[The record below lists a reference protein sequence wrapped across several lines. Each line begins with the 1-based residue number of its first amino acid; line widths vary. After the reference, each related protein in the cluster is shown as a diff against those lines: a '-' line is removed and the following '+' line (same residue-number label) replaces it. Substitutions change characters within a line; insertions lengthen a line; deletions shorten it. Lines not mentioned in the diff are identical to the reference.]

1 MARISD
7 LLARGRTL
15 SFEFYAPRDFEGQE
29 RLKSTLPR
37 LAEVRPAF
45 ASITYGAGGA
55 QRGPTWEWVRRIPRD
70 HGITAVPHLTCVTH
84 TRQEIAAI
92 VDVYRG
98 AGVENLLALRG
109 DPPQNSAE
117 PIRSDFTTAAELA
130 AYVRRLAS
138 FDIGVA
144 AHPEGHPLAPSQEAD
159 LAHQA
164 SKIRDAD
171 FAVTQFSF
179 IPDHLRL
186 FIERLRSKGV
196 EAPIICGI
204 LPPTNLAS
212 VERMSRMNKVELPDD
227 LCQNLKAAGE
237 SPTARR
243 EVGVDWGIKIAEG
256 ALRAGAAGVHLY
268 TMNFWRAAYEVA
280 IALDPDMFVA
290 LPPIVIHEPEEQL
303 PRLQTPPDQCS
314 LCYGGEDGTERLCTP
329 AGEYYGG
336 CDCGCHEAAHGHDP
350 VFAAPIWDTSDVD
363 ISSNGSSWESVWK
376 KIRRD
381 Y

>member
-7 LLARGRTL
+7 LLAQGRTL

-29 RLKSTLPR
+29 RLERTLSR
-37 LAEVRPAF
+37 LARIHPAF

-55 QRGPTWEWVRRIPRD
+55 RRGPTWEWVRRIPRD

-92 VDVYRG
+92 VDVYQG

-109 DPPQNSAE
+109 DPPRDSTD
-117 PIRSDFTTAAELA
+117 PIRSDFATAADLA

-138 FDIGVA
+138 FDVGVA

-164 SKIRDAD
+164 RKIKNAD
-171 FAVTQFSF
+171 FAVTQLSF
-179 IPDHLRL
+179 IPDRLRL

-196 EAPIICGI
+196 ETPIICGI

-212 VERMSRMNKVELPDD
+212 VEHMSQTNKLDLPDNLYRD
-227 LCQNLKAAGE
+227 LKAAGE

-243 EVGVDWGIKIAEG
+243 EVGVNWGIKVAEG
-256 ALRAGAAGVHLY
+256 ALRSGAVGIHLY

-280 IALDPDMFVA
+280 IALDHDAFVV
-290 LPPIVIHEPEEQL
+290 PPPVITHDSREKFL
-303 PRLQTPPDQCS
+303 RLETPPDECS
-314 LCYGGEDGTERLCTP
+314 LCYGGEDGTERLCLP
-329 AGEYYGG
+329 SGEYYGG
-336 CDCGCHEAAHGHDP
+336 CDCGCHEAI
-350 VFAAPIWDTSDVD
+350 F
-363 ISSNGSSWESVWK
+363 GS
-376 KIRRD
+376 IPTA
-381 Y
+381 